1 MGESEHFI
9 DLHKR
14 LVALRHNRD
23 FITLDKAHQLIELI
37 TLCSTLL
44 DIDRVS
50 VWRLESDLNSLS
62 LEVLLD
68 REHGICHKAVQIEQ
82 SDHQAY
88 FRALL
93 DERIIDA
100 VDAHTDLRT
109 RSFTRNYLQPNNI
122 VSMLDVPIFDH
133 GKLYGVVCLE
143 ARVRI
148 DWTLSSIAFV
158 SAIADTLS
166 LINTYEA
173 WQQSQQELDYVT
185 HYDDLTGLS
194 NARALQKRISV
205 LTKNTPNRHNSFS
218 LIWLNIDKL
227 KQINQGLGQ
236 SVGDQIITAVARKLR
251 QLPIHGK
258 DKVAR
263 TGGNEFALIIR
274 STGRRQSL
282 ERTTEELLEQ
292 LLKPLVM
299 SEHKIQVTLSAG
311 VCFYP
316 EDGADVNTLLR
327 HAETAMHQA
336 KDRGHNNARFFN
348 AQISREARA
357 RFTLERQLRKAIES
371 TSLTVLYQPIVAA
384 RGHHLVS
391 AEALV
396 RWQHP
401 EHGWLTP
408 AEFLPL
414 AKNAGFMY
422 DLDKAVISRVCE
434 DIYRLSCSGIHLAQV
449 AINLGVE
456 QVLHPNLARNIATLL
471 THYNI
476 PGDQLEFEITED
488 VIAHD
493 SIELQRSLQALVQL
507 GPGLSIDDFGTG
519 YSSLSRLKHLPF
531 SKLKIDRSFI
541 QDLPGDK
548 DSIAIAQ
555 SIIGLARGLNLRIV
569 AEGVE
574 TDAQARWLAERE
586 VDYLQGFKFS
596 RPVSIEELR
605 SNYLGTA
612 ASA

>member
-1 MGESEHFI
+1 MGESDHFI

-14 LVALRHNRD
+14 LVALRHNQD
-23 FITLDKAHQLIELI
+23 FIALDKAHQLIELI
-37 TLCSTLL
+37 TLCSNSL

-50 VWRLESDLNSLS
+50 VWRLEPELDHIS
-62 LEVLLD
+62 LEALLD
-68 REHGICHKAVQIEQ
+68 RQHGICREAAQLKQADHK
-82 SDHQAY
+82 AY

-100 VDAHTDLRT
+100 VDACTDLRT
-109 RSFTRNYLQPNNI
+109 CSFTDDYLRPQNI

-143 ARVRI
+143 ARVRTN
-148 DWTLSSIAFV
+148 WSLSSIAFV

-185 HYDDLTGLS
+185 HFDDLTGLS
-194 NARALQKRISV
+194 NARALQKRLTV
-205 LTKNTPNRHNSFS
+205 LTQNTPERKNSFS

-236 SVGDQIITAVARKLR
+236 SVGDQIIMAVARNLR
-251 QLPIHGK
+251 QLVVRGK

-263 TGGNEFALIIR
+263 TGGNEFALIVR
-274 STGRRQSL
+274 STGQRHSL
-282 ERTTEELLEQ
+282 ERTIEELLDQ
-292 LLKPLVM
+292 LLKPLVIA
-299 SEHKIQVTLSAG
+299 EHKLQVTLSAG

-316 EDGADVNTLLR
+316 DDGADVTTLLR

-348 AQISREARA
+348 AQISRDARA
-357 RFTLERQLRKAIES
+357 RFTLERQLRKAIDNN
-371 TSLTVLYQPIVAA
+371 SLTVLYQPIVAA

-414 AKNAGFMY
+414 AKSAGLMY
-422 DLDKAVISRVCE
+422 ELDKAVISRVCE
-434 DIYRLSCSGIHLAQV
+434 DIYRLGCCGIHLAHV

-456 QVLHPNLARNIATLL
+456 QVLHPHLPRNIAALL
-471 THYNI
+471 THYHI
-476 PGDQLEFEITED
+476 PGHQLEFEITED

-493 SIELQRSLQALVQL
+493 SIELQHSLQALVRL

-548 DSIAIAQ
+548 DSVAIVQ
-555 SIIGLARGLNLRIV
+555 SIIGLARGLNLSVV

-574 TDAQARWLAERE
+574 TDDQARWLAERD

-596 RPVSIEELR
+596 RPVSLDELR
-605 SNYLGTA
+605 SNYLGAA